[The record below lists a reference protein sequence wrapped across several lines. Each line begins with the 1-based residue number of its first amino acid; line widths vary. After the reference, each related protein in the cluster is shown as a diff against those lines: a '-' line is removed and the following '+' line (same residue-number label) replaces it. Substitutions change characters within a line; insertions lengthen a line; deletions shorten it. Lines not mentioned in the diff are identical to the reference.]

1 MKQIDKSGYNFED
14 DEIHK
19 FMILLADGKPVR
31 GRLKLQKM
39 IFVLAESIEDLNLE
53 ASYAPDYFGPYS
65 ETVDYEYDY
74 LKSIGILHE
83 HHNEIFLTDIG
94 KGIMEILR
102 GKTDDKLLHMVKE
115 CKEFFNDLTEHEL
128 LAYIYSA
135 YPDMAGESTEYEKI
149 QSENEDL
156 ILSLIKKGKI
166 SSGRGAELLHTTMS
180 HIIKKMNEK
189 GMQVLR

>member
-1 MKQIDKSGYNFED
+1 MEPNDESEYNFED
-14 DEIHK
+14 DEIHR

-39 IFVLAESIEDLNLE
+39 IFVLTESIEDLNCE

-65 ETVDYEYDY
+65 ETVDYEYSY
-74 LKSIGILHE
+74 LKNIGILHE
-83 HHNEIFLTDIG
+83 HHNEIFLTNIG

-102 GKTDDKLLHMVKE
+102 GKTDDRLLHMVKE
-115 CKEFFNDLTEHEL
+115 CKELLNDLTEHEL